1 MMAARGMMALRWAVF
16 ALAAF
21 VMNFPVVSTL
31 VTSLKTE
38 AEIASYPGLW
48 VQNPTLDNYFEIF
61 RMSDRFDITHYLMN
75 SLVMSLIGAGLSLLL
90 AFPAAYAMV
99 RFQVGNKWLMPTIV
113 NLRAIPLIIF
123 AIPIYLMYQQV
134 NLLDTRIGM
143 GLIQC
148 LVNLPLVLVLL
159 ATSIAELPE
168 EIEEAARVDGAST
181 LQIITRVVAPI
192 SVNVIAASAVL
203 SFIYSW
209 NEFLFGLI
217 LTTSR
222 AVPISVGASFFFA
235 ASGGGVRWGVAAAV
249 MILAT
254 LTPLVLGLLMYR
266 QIGRSMTAGA
276 VKG

>member
-1 MMAARGMMALRWAVF
+1 MHSRSMMALRWAVF
-16 ALAAF
+16 AFAAF
-21 VMNFPVVSTL
+21 IMNFPVISTL
-31 VTSLKTE
+31 VTSLKSE
-38 AEIASYPGLW
+38 AEIASYPGFW
-48 VQNPTLDNYFEIF
+48 IQSPTLDNYREIF
-61 RMSDRFDITHYLMN
+61 AMRDRFDITHYLTN

-90 AFPAAYAMV
+90 ALPAAYAMV
-99 RFQVGNKWLMPTIV
+99 RFRIGNKWLMPTIV

-134 NLLDTRIGM
+134 DLLDTRLGM

-181 LQIITRVVAPI
+181 IQIITRVVAPI

-217 LTTSR
+217 LTTSN

-235 ASGGGVRWGVAAAV
+235 AQGGGVRWGMAAAV
-249 MILAT
+249 MIIAT